1 MPKVDQLLATKLY
14 IPPVRPELVSRHRLI
29 ARLNSG
35 LHRNLTL
42 ISAPAGFGKTTLIGE
57 WLGIVQNDNGKTN
70 RAECKVAWLSLDHG
84 DNDPTRFL
92 SYFVTALSRVDGGET
107 AVGRGALGML
117 QSTQSLPTES
127 VLTTL
132 INDLAAITGK
142 VIFVLDD
149 YHLIDSQ
156 SVHDTLS
163 FFIENMPLQ
172 IHLVIV
178 TREDPLLPIPRLRA
192 RDQLTEL
199 RAADLRFTSSEV
211 VDFLNRVMRL
221 NLSMEDITALETRTE
236 GWIAGLQL
244 AAISLQGKEDT
255 TKLIRSFSG
264 SHRLVLDYLV
274 EEVFNQQPEEIQS
287 FLLQTAILNRL
298 TGSLCDALID
308 QGNSQFI
315 LETLD
320 HSNLF
325 IIPLDSERYWYRYH
339 HLFADLLL
347 QRLQRNYP
355 ERISTLHRRASEWY
369 EQNGFIDKA
378 IAHSLKACDF
388 ERAAD
393 LVESEWIPMN
403 TSYRSITWLGW
414 AKSLPDEVVS
424 SRPGLCAAYG
434 WALLD
439 TGDLVAA
446 ELRFRDA
453 ERWLNILPSGNKQN
467 ITSSDEGKVLNE
479 EELRSLATSI
489 ANGRAYLAQAL
500 GDVNGTVK
508 YARQASSLLY
518 EDDYFE
524 RGLSNILPGFAYWA
538 DGNLDAAQAAITDA
552 ISNMRMAGKIPFIIS
567 FTSYLTDIMATQ
579 GRLSEAEKEYLQL
592 LEFTAEQ
599 GGPEVKETAVLHLGL
614 SELYL
619 EQGNMGAAKKHLQKS
634 EELGEQPAFP
644 PWYRHLIFAHYRVLE
659 TQRDWE
665 GITELLSEADHL
677 YYRHPIP
684 DIRPLK
690 ALIARTWLL
699 QDKLDDVQNWARA
712 QRLSIND
719 DLTYI
724 HEFEHVL
731 LVRLLIAQYRNFR
744 MDGYIHD
751 AMRLLERLLNAAE
764 EGGRMGSII
773 EILGLQALAY
783 DAQGDVPSAL
793 VPLKRTLML
802 AEPEC
807 YVQTFVREGAPMG
820 ELLKK
825 ISFDDERATEY
836 VQKLLACFD
845 DRNAQSISLDEQPLI
860 EPLSERELEIL
871 RLIAEGLSNQEIGLQ
886 LYLSLNTVKAHTR
899 NIYGKLGVNSR
910 TQAAAK
916 ARTLGILSISI

>member
-1 MPKVDQLLATKLY
+1 MPKVDQLLTTKLY
-14 IPPVRPELVSRHRLI
+14 IPPVRPQLVSRQRLI
-29 ARLNSG
+29 EQLNSG
-35 LHRNLTL
+35 IHRNLTL

-57 WLGIVQNDNGKTN
+57 WLGTIQNNNGKKN
-70 RAECKVAWLSLDHG
+70 RSECRVAWLSLDNG

-92 SYFVTALSRVDGGET
+92 SYFVTALSRVDGGDT
-107 AVGRGALGML
+107 AVGKGALGML
-117 QSTQSLPTES
+117 QSTQSPPAES

-132 INDLAAITGK
+132 INDLAAMTGK

-156 SVHDTLS
+156 PVHDALS

-172 IHLVIV
+172 IHLVIA

-199 RAADLRFTSSEV
+199 RAADLRFTLSEV

-221 NLSMEDITALETRTE
+221 NLSMEDITSLETRTE

-274 EEVFNQQPEEIQS
+274 EEVLNQQTEEIQS
-287 FLLQTAILNRL
+287 FLLQTAILIRL
-298 TGSLCDALID
+298 TGPLCDALIG
-308 QGNSQFI
+308 QRNSQLI

-325 IIPLDSERYWYRYH
+325 IISLDNERHWYRYH

-347 QRLQRNYP
+347 QRLQRTYP
-355 ERISTLHRRASEWY
+355 ERISTLHRRASEWH
-369 EQNGFIDKA
+369 EQNGFVDKA
-378 IAHSLKACDF
+378 ITHSLKAHDF

-414 AKSLPDEVVS
+414 AKTLPDEVVR
-424 SRPGLCAAYG
+424 SRPVLSAAYG

-439 TGDLVAA
+439 TGDLDAA

-453 ERWLNILPSGNKQN
+453 ERWLNILPNVNEQNEIPSNK
-467 ITSSDEGKVLNE
+467 TKVLDE
-479 EELRSLATSI
+479 EALRTLATSI

-508 YARQASSLLY
+508 YARQASNLLH
-518 EDDYFE
+518 DNDYFE
-524 RGLSNILPGFAYWA
+524 RGLSDILPGFAYWA
-538 DGNLDAAQAAITDA
+538 DGNLDAAHEAVADA
-552 ISNMRMAGKIPFIIS
+552 ISNMRMTGKIPFIIS
-567 FTSYLTDIMATQ
+567 FTSYLTDIMVVQ
-579 GRLSEAEKEYLQL
+579 GRLREVERTFLQL
-592 LEFTAEQ
+592 LEFVAEQ
-599 GGPEVKETAVLHLGL
+599 GGLEVKESAVLHLGL
-614 SELYL
+614 SEIYL
-619 EQGNMGAAKKHLQKS
+619 EHGNMGAAKQYLQRGD
-634 EELGEQPAFP
+634 ELGEQPAFP
-644 PWYRHLIFAHYRVLE
+644 PWYRHWIFAHYRMMEAQGNLNGMIE
-659 TQRDWE
+659 MLD
-665 GITELLSEADHL
+665 EADRF

-684 DIRPLK
+684 DVRPLK
-690 ALIARTWLL
+690 ALIARTWLA
-699 QDKLDDVQNWARA
+699 QEKLDEVQSWVSA
-712 QRLSIND
+712 QKLSID
-719 DLTYI
+719 GALGFI
-724 HEFEHVL
+724 HEFEHITL
-731 LVRLLIAQYRNFR
+731 ARLLIAQYRHLHIDN
-744 MDGYIHD
+744 YIHD
-751 AMRLLERLLNAAE
+751 AMRLLGRLLKVAE
-764 EGGRMGSII
+764 ESERMGSVI
-773 EILGLQALAY
+773 EILVLQALAY
-783 DAQGDVPSAL
+783 EAQGNIPSAF
-793 VPLKRTLML
+793 VSLKRALTL

-807 YVQTFVREGAPMG
+807 YVRTFVGEGVPMNA
-820 ELLKK
+820 LLKK
-825 ISFDDERATEY
+825 IKVEDRGLNDY
-836 VQKLLACFD
+836 IHKLLASFGEKD
-845 DRNAQSISLDEQPLI
+845 FQTSSSIAQPLI

-871 RLIAEGLSNQEIGLQ
+871 QLIAGGLSNQEIGAQ

-910 TQAAAK
+910 MQAAAR
-916 ARTLGILSISI
+916 ARTLGILPTA